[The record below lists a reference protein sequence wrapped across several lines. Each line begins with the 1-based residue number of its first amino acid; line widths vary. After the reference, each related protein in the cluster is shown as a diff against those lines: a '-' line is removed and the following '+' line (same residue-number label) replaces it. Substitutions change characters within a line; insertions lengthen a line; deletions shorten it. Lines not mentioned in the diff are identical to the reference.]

1 MFDMRQTAGPLK
13 TLQGLTGNPI
23 HTIHS
28 LSSYST
34 LSNDVKSVLSASAYG
49 VCQWNFD
56 ALEEG

>member
-34 LSNDVKSVLSASAYG
+34 LSNVKSVLSASAYG